1 MRNCDAN
8 WKLLRILKCKVTDYS
23 NKNGYTGDQQGHIVD
38 KKVILWING
47 VILSIL
53 RVVDKQGI
61 GQTSRKILCINR
73 VILSY
78 MPTIVPMVS
87 LGKVDK

>member
-1 MRNCDAN
+1 M
-8 WKLLRILKCKVTDYS
+8 
-23 NKNGYTGDQQGHIVD
+23 D

>member
-1 MRNCDAN
+1 M
-8 WKLLRILKCKVTDYS
+8 
-23 NKNGYTGDQQGHIVD
+23 D

-61 GQTSRKILCINR
+61 GQTSRIILCINR
-73 VILSY
+73 VIFLDQLSY
-78 MPTIVPMVS
+78 MPTIVPTVS

>member
-1 MRNCDAN
+1 MRNFDAN

-53 RVVDKQGI
+53 RVVDKQG
-61 GQTSRKILCINR
+61 N
-73 VILSY
+73 
-78 MPTIVPMVS
+78 IVYQQGHIFGS
-87 LGKVDK
+87 AELYAHNSSNGFLG